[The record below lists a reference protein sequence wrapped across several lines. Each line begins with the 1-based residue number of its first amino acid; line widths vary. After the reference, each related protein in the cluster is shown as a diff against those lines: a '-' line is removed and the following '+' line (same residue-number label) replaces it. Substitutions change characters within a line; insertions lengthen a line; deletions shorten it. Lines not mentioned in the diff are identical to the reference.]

1 MTTSPRGR
9 SPADVEVL
17 SLAPAAVSS
26 GGGVTRV
33 LLSLPARHLRLSRI
47 ALDPEDAVFSREV
60 AVAARTEV
68 DGEVR
73 EQCSLP
79 AAASTASALAGA
91 DRREV
96 LSIPVPVEPLAGRS
110 LVVTIE
116 DGDSPP
122 LSLRRQAAVTLE
134 PVRLRFSGPSGRA
147 LRPRGRQPRREAAA
161 LRPGR
166 DPRRRQG
173 VPRRARRP
181 RPARAKPRLSAGGTG
196 QRRPG
201 GRRAPS
207 TLAQWRGSRRV
218 LFAGGSV
225 LAIEIPPEVLAARR
239 ASPTCGWSPTGA
251 SSPTSS
257 SGAAAVRRLVLPL
270 AALAAERDR
279 KVSRWR
285 VALPQQGLPLESVA
299 LEAPE
304 TVFRRQVT
312 VLDDAPPERGG
323 RAALGGALWER
334 RGQRPGGPLRLA
346 LHRAPLGGSL
356 VVEIDDGDN
365 APLALQECTVGWR
378 TSRLLFKQPGARA
391 VTLLYD
397 NPGVGPPRY
406 DLTLLA
412 DELLGGGRGGRHAC
426 A

>member
-1 MTTSPRGR
+1 MT
-9 SPADVEVL
+9 V
-17 SLAPAAVSS
+17 
-26 GGGVTRV
+26 
-33 LLSLPARHLRLSRI
+33 
-47 ALDPEDAVFSREV
+47 
-60 AVAARTEV
+60 
-68 DGEVR
+68 
-73 EQCSLP
+73 
-79 AAASTASALAGA
+79 
-91 DRREV
+91 
-96 LSIPVPVEPLAGRS
+96 
-110 LVVTIE
+110 
-116 DGDSPP
+116 
-122 LSLRRQAAVTLE
+122 E
-134 PVRLRFSGPSGRA
+134 PVRLRFLA
-147 LRPRGRQPRREAAA
+147 
-161 LRPGR
+161 RPGER
-166 DPRRRQG
+166 YALAVGNRGARPPRYDLAAIPAVG
-173 VPRRARRP
+173 KASPAGHAVPGPLERN
-181 RPARAKPRLSAGGTG
+181 PAYQPAEPAKGAPAEGG
-196 QRRPG
+196 
-201 GRRAPS
+201 AIDA
-207 TLAQWRGSRRV
+207 AQWRGSRRV

-225 LAIEIPPEVLAARR
+225 LAIEIPPEVLAATPGLADLRLVADGR
-239 ASPTCGWSPTGA
+239 QLPYILERGT
-251 SSPTSS
+251 
-257 SGAAAVRRLVLPL
+257 AVRRVVLPV

-285 VALPQQGLPLESVA
+285 VTLPQQGLPLESVA

-412 DELLGGGRGGRHAC
+412 DELLGADAADATLAPDEGRGRGAGLALPGGWRRLAFWG
-426 A
+426 ALALVVAVLIAVIAKLLPAPKQE